1 MPTDVRL
8 FTSKI
13 IRTESLPDYAT
24 MRSSLAVSNLV
35 AISGGHDFLL
45 QASNRMC
52 VETAFKSLRL
62 PWMTGQLDAQTIAAL
77 RATGATFKSPLLQQT
92 VTAQVG
98 GAPVIEV
105 LLLFSERDV
114 MFDSPNECRVRLNMR
129 IALGSS
135 FHMPKEPG
143 LSRRLTPGEA
153 VQQRFSPVRNP
164 ESDIRVWPA
173 LLAGEMPSFQPPV
186 LRTFGGSAPD
196 VFARADAEIYRKISI
211 HELDRHIDLG
221 DRSSF
226 EVAAWV
232 GSGVL
237 EIPAVYG
244 AAAQPIPKTITV
256 AADVHAASVKFTEL
270 SEDAAILLSAS
281 DPTGLAQSITYSVR
295 RRGSVP
301 LLDDISLLGA
311 PSTAKAGHLGPLEAG
326 VFPTRLGASSL
337 NVGAT
342 IVAGRVAA
350 RSSVDFIESARY
362 GVIWSA
368 DAVRLLVRYCWE
380 TGVFP
385 RGVVQAQD
393 LRVTVNGVER
403 NGQAISVFQFEELT
417 NIELEVDSNGDRDVL
432 YTNGSARVVPKF
444 IRLENGDELHPKDPN
459 DPHFKPSKNMRW
471 SAFGELTQGA
481 IVASTPE
488 LFTWMRAMTNGVTSR
503 LGRPFTN
510 APDGAVV
517 FDSRITVPQQ
527 RVALLVK

>member
-1 MPTDVRL
+1 MPTDVSL
-8 FTSKI
+8 FTSKV
-13 IRTESLPDYAT
+13 IRTEALFDSAT
-24 MRSSLAVSNLV
+24 VRSSLAVSNLL

-52 VETAFKSLRL
+52 VETAFKSLQL
-62 PWMTGQLDAQTIAAL
+62 PWTIGKLDAQTIAGL
-77 RATGATFKSPLLQQT
+77 RATGATFNSPILQQA
-92 VTAQVG
+92 VQSQVG
-98 GAPVIEV
+98 AASVTDI

-114 MFDSPNECRVRLNMR
+114 MFDSANECRIRLNVR
-129 IALGSS
+129 VALGGT

-153 VQQRFSPVRNP
+153 VQQRFSPIRSP
-164 ESDIRVWPA
+164 EPDNRVSPE
-173 LLAGEMPSFQPPV
+173 LLAGQMPSFQPPV
-186 LRTFGGSAPD
+186 MHTFGGSAN
-196 VFARADAEIYRKISI
+196 VFAAREADISTRI
-211 HELDRHIDLG
+211 SVTDFDRRIDLG
-221 DRSSF
+221 DRSTF

-232 GSGVL
+232 GAGVL
-237 EIPAVYG
+237 EITAVVTT
-244 AAAQPIPKTITV
+244 ASQQIPKTIGV
-256 AADVHAASVKFTEL
+256 AADVHAAIVSFTEL
-270 SEDAAILLSAS
+270 SGDAAVLLSS
-281 DPTGLAQSITYSVR
+281 TDPTGLSQSITFSVR
-295 RRGSVP
+295 RRSSLK
-301 LLDDISLLGA
+301 LLEDISLLGA
-311 PSTAKAGHLGPLEAG
+311 DATAKAGHLGPLEPAA
-326 VFPTRLGASSL
+326 FPTRLGASSL

-385 RGVVQAQD
+385 RGVVQSQN
-393 LRVTVNGVER
+393 LRITVNGVER

-444 IRLENGDELHPKDPN
+444 IKLENGDELHPKDPN